1 MAKKRSTKTTETL
14 KPETY
19 AVTIEAIAPVAFAVP
34 GIRKVQTGDSIVFH
48 NKTGGPVRI
57 SVAADKVLK
66 GLKKLQPKLI
76 KTGGKKKVKVVAIEG
91 THELS
96 IHYSYRDRQKNNKLR
111 TGFAIGASSPKIII
125 EPPTRKR

>member
-1 MAKKRSTKTTETL
+1 
-14 KPETY
+14 
-19 AVTIEAIAPVAFAVP
+19 VVP

-66 GLKKLQPKLI
+66 GVKKLQPKLI
-76 KTGGKKKVKVVAIEG
+76 SEGRERQFEVEAVEG

-96 IHYSYRDRQKNNKLR
+96 IHYNYRDKNKNNKRR
-111 TGFAIGASSPKIII
+111 TGFAIGASSPKIIVV
-125 EPPTRKR
+125 PPTRKR